1 MSELNISFL
10 GSPLISRA
18 QTGEITFP
26 KRKALALFAYLAVK
40 SDHPHSRES
49 LMGLLWPE
57 LPTSAAQNNLR
68 VTWSQ
73 VRKHLGEDQDGS
85 DPYLVSTRLDLG
97 FNPKSDHTLDVRLF
111 LDLIAATRAHGHSN
125 LIECSECAE
134 RLTQAIELARGKF
147 LGDFSLG
154 DCPAFDEWL
163 SVQRERLHLQI
174 TTTLEELVDF
184 HEHAGQTEDAEQ
196 YVKRLLE
203 IDPLRERAHRQL
215 MRLLADSGQ
224 RSAALEQYE
233 TCRRLL
239 ANELGVAPAP
249 ETILLA
255 EQIRALAPTRK
266 DKPRHNLPPAI
277 SRFIGREQEKAR
289 LQDLLTSDPHTL
301 VTLAGPG
308 GVGKTRLGL
317 QVAHDLLDRFADGV
331 WLVELA
337 GVEDAE
343 ALPGAVAAVLNLVP
357 DPRRSLTRTLGDYLR
372 DKSMLLLLDNCEHLL
387 EPCAQ
392 LVKALRSS
400 APGLTVF
407 STSRIPLHL
416 DDEKVIRL
424 QPLPSPDLEE
434 VETLTAIRVL
444 EYDSIQLFASRAM
457 QALLSFSITD
467 SNALPVA
474 QICHHLDGIPLA
486 IELAAARTSSMPVE
500 AIAKRLDQRFR
511 WLNAHTQGNL
521 PRQKTLYNLI
531 DWSYELLNDQE
542 RALFC
547 RLSVFAGGWTLEM
560 AEAVCEDVDLCAEL
574 LGQLVDGSL
583 VTFGYDPEKKRYR
596 MHETIRQFAAAKLTE
611 MGDDAKRTVLE
622 KHHIYFTNLLASQKA
637 ELQGTNPSDAIN
649 LIRTD
654 LENIRHAW
662 QWGVSNGQLASIREG
677 VKGLSDFYAM
687 TGLSAEGEGVL
698 ALALSATDGDSNLEP
713 AELLQLQVELLTE
726 QAVMLTQQAK
736 LDNALEKAEQ
746 ALLLAMKLEDDP
758 FHLGLAHLTVGRV
771 HARNSEYLKSRDYL
785 EKGLVEA
792 RQADIPAFEGEILR
806 DLAAVLLDMDE
817 RELGVVYLQQS
828 LAIMRKLGNQF
839 TGAIHRPYAGC

>member
-1 MSELNISFL
+1 LSELNLSFL
-10 GSPLISRA
+10 GPPLISRS

-26 KRKALALFAYLAVK
+26 KRKALALFAYLAVE

-73 VRKHLGEDQDGS
+73 VRKHLGEDQDDS
-85 DPYLVSTRLDLG
+85 DPYLVSTRLELG

-184 HEHAGQTEDAEQ
+184 HEHAGQIEDAEQ

-203 IDPLRERAHRQL
+203 IDPLREGTHRQL

-255 EQIRALAPTRK
+255 EQIRTLAPTRK
-266 DKPRHNLPPAI
+266 DKPRHNLPAPL
-277 SRFIGREQEKAR
+277 SRFIGRRAESDKLKEA
-289 LQDLLTSDPHTL
+289 LTKENAGI

-308 GVGKTRLGL
+308 GVGKTRLAV
-317 QVAHDLLDRFADGV
+317 QVAHDLVDQFSDGV

-337 GVEDAE
+337 GVQDAS
-343 ALPGAVAAVLNLVP
+343 AVPAAVASVLNVIP
-357 DPRRSLTRTLGDYLR
+357 DPRRSLTRTLGDHLR
-372 DKSMLLLLDNCEHLL
+372 EKSVLLVLDNCEHLI
-387 EPCAQ
+387 ESCAQ
-392 LVKALRSS
+392 LVNALRNS
-400 APGLTVF
+400 APGLAVF

-416 DDEKVIRL
+416 KGERVIRL
-424 QPLPSPDLEE
+424 GPLPCPDLETE
-434 VETLTAIRVL
+434 ETLTAVQAL
-444 EYDSIQLFASRAM
+444 EYDSIQLFNNRAM

-467 SNALPVA
+467 SNAASISL
-474 QICHHLDGIPLA
+474 ICRDLDGIPLA
-486 IELAAARTSSMPVE
+486 VELAAARTGTMSVE
-500 AIAKRLDQRFR
+500 AIAERLDQRFR
-511 WLNAHTQGNL
+511 WLNAHTTGTL

-531 DWSYELLNDQE
+531 EWSYELLSDHE
-542 RALFC
+542 KDLFR
-547 RLSVFAGGWTLEM
+547 RLSVFSGGWTLEM
-560 AEAVCEDVDLCAEL
+560 AEAVGEDANLCAEL
-574 LGQLVDGSL
+574 LGQLVDESL

-596 MHETIRQFAAAKLTE
+596 MHESIRQFAAAKLTE
-611 MGDDAKRTVLE
+611 TSADEKKIALE
-622 KHHIYFTNLLASQKA
+622 KHHIYFTNLLASQK
-637 ELQGTNPSDAIN
+637 EVLQGESPSIAIN

-654 LENIRHAW
+654 QENIRLAW
-662 QWGVSNGQLASIREG
+662 Q
-677 VKGLSDFYAM
+677 
-687 TGLSAEGEGVL
+687 
-698 ALALSATDGDSNLEP
+698 
-713 AELLQLQVELLTE
+713 
-726 QAVMLTQQAK
+726 
-736 LDNALEKAEQ
+736 
-746 ALLLAMKLEDDP
+746 
-758 FHLGLAHLTVGRV
+758 
-771 HARNSEYLKSRDYL
+771 
-785 EKGLVEA
+785 
-792 RQADIPAFEGEILR
+792 
-806 DLAAVLLDMDE
+806 
-817 RELGVVYLQQS
+817 
-828 LAIMRKLGNQF
+828 
-839 TGAIHRPYAGC
+839 